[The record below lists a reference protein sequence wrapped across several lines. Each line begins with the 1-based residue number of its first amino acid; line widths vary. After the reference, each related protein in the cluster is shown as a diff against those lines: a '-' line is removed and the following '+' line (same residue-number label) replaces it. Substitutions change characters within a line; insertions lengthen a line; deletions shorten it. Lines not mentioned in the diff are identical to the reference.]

1 MSLAQFLQK
10 PFLIIRK
17 AGKLPGK
24 VRKKEYELEYG
35 TAAIEVQEDLITKG
49 QKVLIHDDLLATGGT
64 AQAAASLIQEI
75 GGSVAGFLFL
85 IELEEL
91 EGKRKLEFFSK
102 EIISVLKF

>member
-1 MSLAQFLQK
+1 MQK

-17 AGKLPGK
+17 AGKLPGNVK
-24 VRKKEYELEYG
+24 KKEYKLEYG
-35 TAAIEVQEDLITKG
+35 TAAIEVQNDSITKG

-75 GGSVAGFLFL
+75 GGNVVGFLFL

-91 EGKRKLEFFSK
+91 EGKKKLKDFSQ
-102 EIISVLKF
+102 EIVSVLKF